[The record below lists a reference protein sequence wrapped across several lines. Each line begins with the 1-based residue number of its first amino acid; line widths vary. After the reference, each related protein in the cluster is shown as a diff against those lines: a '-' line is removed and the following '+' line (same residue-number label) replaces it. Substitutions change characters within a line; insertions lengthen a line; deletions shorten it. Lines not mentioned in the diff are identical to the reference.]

1 MAKRILTKGNLKEME
16 GNPENIVLEEQTLLT
31 EMPYERYDYFYSRKA
46 DIMREIDE
54 TAVYLKWSAYENEN
68 RWHTFY
74 QYVWPNYEFWGSYY
88 NEVQSVK
95 EWLNSRMDWLKVEF
109 DKM

>member
-1 MAKRILTKGNLKEME
+1 MFKDPAFVARVK
-16 GNPENIVLEEQTLLT
+16 
-31 EMPYERYDYFYSRKA
+31 ERYDYFYERKY

-54 TAVYLKWSAYENEN
+54 TAVYLKRSAQENED

-74 QYVWPNYEFWGSYY
+74 HYVLPNYDVWGSYY

-95 EWLNSRMDWLKVEF
+95 EWLNNRMDWLKEQF